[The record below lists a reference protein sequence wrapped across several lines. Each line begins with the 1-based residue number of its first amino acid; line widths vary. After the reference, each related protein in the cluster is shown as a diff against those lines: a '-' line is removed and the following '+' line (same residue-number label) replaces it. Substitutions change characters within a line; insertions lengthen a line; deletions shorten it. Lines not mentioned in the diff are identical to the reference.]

1 MRMLTSRK
9 FYYAGHVQAMHV
21 LWGTLFPSLK
31 PFAVM
36 KLEDTGI
43 MRLIQCA
50 ALFILGA
57 SSVAHGQRSTVDVS
71 SIERLIRSHDYEQAL
86 ETTRS
91 ALHNAP
97 KDFRLWTLEGIIY
110 SNKGSNQDAINAFE
124 KALEISP
131 NYAAAL
137 RGEVQL
143 LYQAQ
148 DKRAIPLLERI
159 LKANPQDETA
169 HEMLA
174 TIEEKQGNCQAA
186 LTHFLASAEVIG
198 THPVSL
204 EEYGYCLVRTGQP
217 QKAIPVFEQLSAL
230 LPQSAY
236 PKFDL
241 AILLVETKQD
251 EAALQVLE
259 PLLAADQSDPESL
272 SLASEAYEAVG
283 NTPKAVS
290 LLRQAIVLSPETA
303 DYYNAFVLLCLDH
316 ESFQVGIDMLN
327 AGLQRIKDDP
337 SLYISRG
344 LLYAQLADYE
354 KAEADFSTAEHID
367 SRQSLSAYATDILE
381 VQRAMSDK
389 SHPDKAILEIR
400 SQLKAHPDSAL
411 LHLLL
416 AKLLVYQES
425 DMEAKSSGEAI
436 RSAQIAVKL
445 KPDLVEARD
454 LLASIYTRSG
464 QYNLAIVQCRL
475 ALEYSPSD
483 QTAIYHLIIALRH
496 SEQVGQR
503 DEIPALVKRLSGLQ
517 EASRQQQTDRKRFQL
532 VEGQPEPLK

>member
-1 MRMLTSRK
+1 LTSRK
-9 FYYAGHVQAMHV
+9 FDDVGHVQALHV
-21 LWGTLFPSLK
+21 LWVLLFLTLKL
-31 PFAVM
+31 FAVT
-36 KLEDTGI
+36 KPEDTGI
-43 MRLIQCA
+43 MRLFGCA
-50 ALFILGA
+50 ALFILGM
-57 SSVAHGQRSTVDVS
+57 SSVAHGHQPTVDVS
-71 SIERLIRSHDYEQAL
+71 SIERLIRSHDYDQAL

-91 ALHNAP
+91 ALSDAP

-110 SNKGSNQDAINAFE
+110 SIKGSNRDAIDAFE

-131 NYAAAL
+131 NYSAAL

-143 LYQAQ
+143 LYQGQ

-159 LKANPQDETA
+159 LKADPKDLTA

-174 TIEEKQGNCQAA
+174 TVEEKQGNCQAA
-186 LTHFLASAEVIG
+186 IAHFLASEEVIG
-198 THPVSL
+198 THPGSL
-204 EEYGYCLVRTGQP
+204 EAYSYCLVHTGQP
-217 QKAIPVFEQLSAL
+217 QKAIPVFEQLNSL

-236 PKFDL
+236 PKLDL
-241 AILLVETKQD
+241 AVLLVETKQD
-251 EAALQVLE
+251 EAALKVLE
-259 PLLAADQSDPESL
+259 PLLAADRPDPESL
-272 SLASEAYEAVG
+272 SLASEAYEAIG

-344 LLYAQLADYE
+344 LLYAQLADYD
-354 KAEADFSTAEHID
+354 KAEADFNTAERID
-367 SRQSLSAYATDILE
+367 SKQSLSAYAADIVEL
-381 VQRAMSDK
+381 QRAMSDK
-389 SHPDKAILEIR
+389 SHPDKALLEIR

-416 AKLLVYQES
+416 AKLLVYRES
-425 DMEAKSSGEAI
+425 DTETKASGEAI
-436 RSAQIAVKL
+436 RSALMAVKL

-464 QYNLAIVQCRL
+464 QYNLAIAQCRL

-496 SEQVGQR
+496 SEQIAQR
-503 DEIPALVKRLSGLQ
+503 DEIPALVKRLSELQ
-517 EASRQQQTDRKRFQL
+517 DASRRQLTDRKRFQL
-532 VEGQPEPLK
+532 VEEQPGPLK